1 MSFVTRGNRRM
12 QVMMAEVI
20 NEGPLQ
26 VTQGLAIPAHDY
38 VLHSYS
44 GGNPQPSQ
52 SVYRSG
58 GALGE
63 VVATV
68 TRTFDGSNRLLS
80 ESLS

>member
-1 MSFVTRGNRRM
+1 MSVVTRGNRRL
-12 QVMMAEVI
+12 QVVMAEVI
-20 NEGPLQ
+20 NQGPLQ

-38 VLHSYS
+38 VAHSYTDDDL
-44 GGNPQPSQ
+44 QPSQ

-58 GALGE
+58 GVSGT

-68 TRTFDGSNRLLS
+68 TRTFDGTGRLLS